1 MKKYNL
7 SRIMKRAWELV
18 KKAGATISAALK
30 EAWKEAKNMAEKIEN
45 AVIDTFASYNTR
57 RYSLPWVCKMD
68 EHGKYNFN
76 EKIGT
81 YSATHGE
88 EGELVVFHPEIGQVY
103 GYGQKD
109 YRGKSYI
116 RFAKWDGTKFVD
128 CDKLGTI

>member
-7 SRIMKRAWELV
+7 SEIMKRAWELV
-18 KKAGATISAALK
+18 KKAGATISDALK

-68 EHGKYNFN
+68 EHGKYNFS

-81 YSATHGE
+81 YSVSYTH
-88 EGELVVFHPEIGQVY
+88 LDVY
-103 GYGQKD
+103 MRQLIIISNLSAF
-109 YRGKSYI
+109 RHA
-116 RFAKWDGTKFVD
+116 RPTK
-128 CDKLGTI
+128 LLH

>member
-1 MKKYNL
+1 
-7 SRIMKRAWELV
+7 
-18 KKAGATISAALK
+18 
-30 EAWKEAKNMAEKIEN
+30 MAEKIEN

-88 EGELVVFHPEIGQVY
+88 EGELVVFHPENRRGLMATARRTTAENPISVLQSGTGQNSSTVTNWELSKESAND
-103 GYGQKD
+103 QFKKD
-109 YRGKSYI
+109 P
-116 RFAKWDGTKFVD
+116 
-128 CDKLGTI
+128 